1 MKTEIESLV
10 KDMEKIKAR
19 ADEADAKVKAL
30 ETEKAT
36 ILKGMG
42 NMTTGQSSNSTESR
56 ALRAF
61 GVSNVKDLVKV
72 NTGAA
77 RFVGV
82 PAELKHE
89 VLELKRAV
97 DTARHVAQMFRG
109 DAQDHI
115 AAEAGQDRLGRVKH
129 MLDTRFGKEELAPRL
144 KAFGSTVV
152 GQGDEWVPTLLSS
165 SFIDEFELDHM
176 LQDKFKD
183 VAMPSNPYQLPV
195 KTGVTT
201 ARLVAEGA
209 QMTSANFGT
218 TNMVFTAKKF
228 AEYTILPE
236 ELSEDAAPDVL
247 AAARDEIVR
256 AQLRAVEKA
265 ILNGDDDGTHIDSD
279 TQAGAADLAEKAWK
293 GLRRQALANSANGG
307 TLSFAGGAPSITLLR
322 QLRSKMKKFGVN
334 PAELMW
340 IVGPSVYQQL
350 VALEQVLTQ
359 DKYGPQATIFKGAL
373 GSLFGIGIYV
383 SEFMREDLNATGV
396 YDGVTSNLGGLLLVN
411 KTRWYTGT
419 RRPIITK
426 VQQDLPSYDRW
437 LMASYQRKD
446 FVGHVQS
453 AAEVS
458 AVYGYNV
465 GL

>member
-1 MKTEIESLV
+1 MSDLEKIVGEVEELKTRAEAAEARV
-10 KDMEKIKAR
+10 KDLESEKSK
-19 ADEADAKVKAL
+19 L
-30 ETEKAT
+30 
-36 ILKGMG
+36 LKGVGSMTVG
-42 NMTTGQSSNSTESR
+42 NSSNSVESR

-61 GVSNVKDLVKV
+61 GVSNAKDLVKV
-72 NTGAA
+72 NTGAP
-77 RFVGV
+77 RFANVS
-82 PAELKHE
+82 PELKHE

-97 DTARHVAQMFRG
+97 DTARHIAQIFRG

-115 AAEAGQDRLGRVKH
+115 AADAAQDRLGRVKH
-129 MLDTRFGKEELAPRL
+129 MLDTHYGKEELAPRL

-152 GQGDEWVPTLLSS
+152 GQGDEWVPTLLSATY
-165 SFIDEFELDHM
+165 IDEYELDHM
-176 LQDKFKD
+176 IGDKFKE
-183 VAMPSNPYQLPV
+183 VAMPSNPYDLPV

-209 QMTSANFGT
+209 QMTSANWGT
-218 TNMVFTAKKF
+218 TKLTLSAKKF
-228 AEYTILPE
+228 SEYTVLPE

-256 AQLRAVEKA
+256 AQMRAIEKA
-265 ILNGDDDGTHIDSD
+265 IISGDDDGTHIDSD

-307 TLSFAGGAPSITLLR
+307 TLDFGAATVSITLLR
-322 QLRSKMKKFGVN
+322 QLRAKMKKFGVN

-350 VALEQVLTQ
+350 VALDQVLTQ

-383 SEFMREDLNATGV
+383 SEFMREDLNNTGV
-396 YDGVTSNLGGLLLVN
+396 YDGVTMTKGGILLVN
-411 KTRWYTGT
+411 KTRWYVGT
-419 RRPIITK
+419 RRPIVTK

-446 FVGHVQS
+446 FVGHAQS

-458 AVYGYNV
+458 VAYGINIA
-465 GL
+465 L

>member
-1 MKTEIESLV
+1 MSDLEKIVAEAESLKARVELAEGKV
-10 KDMEKIKAR
+10 KD
-19 ADEADAKVKAL
+19 L
-30 ETEKAT
+30 ETEKSKL
-36 ILKGMG
+36 LKGVG
-42 NMTTGQSSNSTESR
+42 SMTTGNSSNSVESR

-61 GVSNVKDLVKV
+61 GVSSVKDLVKV
-72 NTGAA
+72 NTAA
-77 RFVGV
+77 PRFKGV

-97 DTARHVAQMFRG
+97 DTARHVAQIFRG
-109 DAQDHI
+109 DGQDHI
-115 AAEAGQDRLGRVKH
+115 GADVGSDRIARVKH
-129 MLDTRFGKEELAPRL
+129 ILDTNYGREELAPRL

-152 GQGDEWVPTLLSS
+152 GQGDEFVPTLLSATY
-165 SFIDEFELDHM
+165 IDEYELDHM
-176 LQDKFKD
+176 LQTKFKD
-183 VAMPSNPYQLPV
+183 VAMPSNPYKLPV

-218 TNMVFTAKKF
+218 AELVMSAKKF
-228 AEYTILPE
+228 SEYTVLPE
-236 ELSEDAAPDVL
+236 ELAEDSAPDIL
-247 AAARDEIVR
+247 AAARDEVVR
-256 AQLRAVEKA
+256 SQLRAIEKA

-350 VALEQVLTQ
+350 VALEQVLTE

-383 SEFMREDLNATGV
+383 SEFMREDLNANGV
-396 YDGVTSNLGGLLLVN
+396 HDGLVTNLGGILLVN
-411 KTRWYTGT
+411 KTRWYAGT
-419 RRPIITK
+419 RRPIVTK

-453 AAEVS
+453 ASEVS